1 MYAVIKTGGKQYR
14 VQQGDVLKVELI
26 PGDKGAKVT
35 FNEVLM
41 VGGVDAPKVG
51 RPNVEGAAV
60 EAEVI
65 NPMAKGPKALHF
77 IKNYF
82 GFTRRQG
89 HRQKYTE
96 VKITGIRA

>member
-14 VQQGDVLKVELI
+14 VQQGDVVKVELI
-26 PGDKGAKVT
+26 KGDKGAKVT
-35 FNEVLM
+35 FEEVLM
-41 VGGVDAPKVG
+41 IGGNDKPVVG
-51 RPNVEGAAV
+51 RPLVSGAAV
-60 EAEVI
+60 DAEVLD
-65 NPMAKGPKALHF
+65 PQKKGPKVLHF
-77 IKNYF
+77 IKGYF